1 MEYIFYIIVCML
13 AFSELAKTGVSKKLY
28 LRTKEFSKLEK
39 ERSLMYLKE
48 HPALLFVLLY
58 NIFGWIMLLV
68 GLASSQWFCFLL
80 IILLSISRFQRLGA
94 WAVWID
100 SFLSALILMFAVV
113 NKYHLHLNIMDLINN
128 I

>member
-113 NKYHLHLNIMDLINN
+113 NKYHLHLNIVDLINN

>member
-1 MEYIFYIIVCML
+1 ML

-113 NKYHLHLNIMDLINN
+113 NKYHLHLNIVDLINN